1 MQLPLVLT
9 TLLMGLAGGPHCIA
23 MCGAACASLQQ
34 ASIQSSPIHTSQI
47 QSPPIWQFHA
57 GRVIGYATL
66 GALAASSING
76 LAWFS
81 SQTSALHP
89 LWTFFH
95 VLVLAWGLVLLI
107 FARQPTWADDFGR
120 KVWKQAKTLSNLPGG
135 VVVTGALW
143 ALMPCG
149 LLYSA
154 LLVASLNANA
164 VNGALS
170 MASFA
175 LGTSVSLMLGPI
187 LWLKLKNGKLWIT
200 EDASMRLAGLLLAV
214 AAGWA
219 IWMDVMH
226 NTKIWCD

>member
-23 MCGAACASLQQ
+23 MCGVACVSLQG
-34 ASIQSSPIHTSQI
+34 SSAQRPL
-47 QSPPIWQFHA
+47 IWQFHS
-57 GRVIGYATL
+57 GRLIGYSTL

-81 SQTSALHP
+81 SQTNALHP

-107 FARQPTWADDFGR
+107 FARQPFWADDLGR
-120 KVWKQAKTLSNLPGG
+120 KVWNETRKLSKLPGG
-135 VVVTGALW
+135 IFVTGMLW

-170 MASFA
+170 MTTFA
-175 LGTSVSLMLGPI
+175 IGTSVSLMLGPL
-187 LWLKLKNGKLWIT
+187 LWLKLKNGKLWVT
-200 EDASMRLAGLLLAV
+200 EDTSMRLAGLLLAT

-219 IWMDVMH
+219 IWMDLMH

>member
-9 TLLMGLAGGPHCIA
+9 TMLMGLAGGPHCIA
-23 MCGAACASLQQ
+23 MCGAACTSLQQ
-34 ASIQSSPIHTSQI
+34 ASKKRWQ
-47 QSPPIWQFHA
+47 IWQFHA
-57 GRVIGYATL
+57 GRVLGYAAL
-66 GALAASSING
+66 GALAAGSVHG

-81 SQTSALHP
+81 SQTKVLHP

-95 VLVLAWGLVLLI
+95 VLVLVWGLVLLI

-120 KVWKQAKTLSNLPGG
+120 KVWKQVRKISNLPGG
-135 VVVTGALW
+135 VLMTGMLW

-154 LLVASLNANA
+154 LLVASLNANP

-170 MASFA
+170 MATFA
-175 LGTSVSLMLGPI
+175 MGTSISLMLGPS
-187 LWLKLKNGKLWIT
+187 LWLKLKNGQLWLT
-200 EDASMRLAGLLLAV
+200 EDTSMRLAGLLLTL

-219 IWMDVMH
+219 IWMDLMH
-226 NTKIWCD
+226 STKIWCD

>member
-9 TLLMGLAGGPHCIA
+9 TMLMGLAGGPHCIA
-23 MCGAACASLQQ
+23 MCGAACTSLQQ
-34 ASIQSSPIHTSQI
+34 ASKKRWQ
-47 QSPPIWQFHA
+47 IWQFHA
-57 GRVIGYATL
+57 GRMLGYAAL
-66 GALAASSING
+66 GALAAGSIHG

-81 SQTSALHP
+81 SQTKALHP

-95 VLVLAWGLVLLI
+95 VLVLAWGLVLVI
-107 FARQPTWADDFGR
+107 FARQPNWADDFGR
-120 KVWKQAKTLSNLPGG
+120 KVWKQVRKLSNLPGG
-135 VVVTGALW
+135 VFMTGMLW

-154 LLVASLNANA
+154 LLVASLNANP

-170 MASFA
+170 MATFA
-175 LGTSVSLMLGPI
+175 TGTSISLMLGPL
-187 LWLKLKNGKLWIT
+187 LWLKLKNGQLWLT
-200 EDASMRLAGLLLAV
+200 EDTSMRLAGLLLTL

-219 IWMDVMH
+219 IWMDLMH

>member
-34 ASIQSSPIHTSQI
+34 SSVQRTL
-47 QSPPIWQFHA
+47 IWQYHA
-57 GRVIGYATL
+57 GRLIGYAAL

-81 SQTSALHP
+81 SRTNALHP

-107 FARQPTWADDFGR
+107 FARQPSWADDLGR
-120 KVWKQAKTLSNLPGG
+120 KVWKEARKLSNLPGG
-135 VVVTGALW
+135 TFMTGILW

-175 LGTSVSLMLGPI
+175 IGTSVSLILGP
-187 LWLKLKNGKLWIT
+187 LFWLKIKNGKLWVT
-200 EDASMRLAGLLLAV
+200 EDTSMRVAGMLLAA

-219 IWMDVMH
+219 IWMDLMH

>member
-1 MQLPLVLT
+1 MQLPLVVT
-9 TLLMGLAGGPHCIA
+9 TMLMGLAGGPHCIA
-23 MCGAACASLQQ
+23 MCGAACASFQQ
-34 ASIQSSPIHTSQI
+34 TSTKGWQ
-47 QSPPIWQFHA
+47 IWQFHA
-57 GRVIGYATL
+57 GRVFGYAAL
-66 GALAASSING
+66 GALAAGSING

-81 SQTSALHP
+81 SQTKALHP

-95 VLVLAWGLVLLI
+95 VLVLVWGLVLLI

-120 KVWKQAKTLSNLPGG
+120 KVWKEARKITNVPGG
-135 VVVTGALW
+135 TFMTGMLW

-164 VNGALS
+164 MNGAMS

-175 LGTSVSLMLGPI
+175 IGTSVSLMLGPL
-187 LWLKLKNGKLWIT
+187 LWLKLKNGKLGVT
-200 EDASMRLAGLLLAV
+200 EDTSMRLAGLLLAS

-219 IWMDVMH
+219 IWMDLMH
-226 NTKIWCD
+226 DTKIWCN